1 MDNWVLR
8 GLIREVVHTLIVY
21 QKDLS
26 YFEDGDHDEDVD
38 DKDDEEDESQL
49 LSLFSMIINLTSEK
63 VMMKLAN

>member
-1 MDNWVLR
+1 M
-8 GLIREVVHTLIVY
+8 HTLIVY
-21 QKDLS
+21 QEDLS